1 MCQLLPWFMGPY
13 TAYVAADTGLAF
25 SVSLSAF
32 SMIVFLGLMN
42 SQINLED
49 PYTEDKGGYDHIKL
63 RYEIACCLQGLE
75 VHFRRAESVRFSWD
89 LANRLPLEARDAADE
104 LTKDSS
110 PNAGTNV
117 DKVKD
122 V

>member
-13 TAYVAADTGLAF
+13 TAFVAEATGVPF
-25 SVSLSAF
+25 SIALSAF

-49 PYTEDKGGYDHIKL
+49 PYTEDIRGYDHIKL
-63 RYEIACCLQGLE
+63 RYELASCLQGLE
-75 VHFRRAESVRFSWD
+75 IHFRRAESVRFDWD
-89 LANRLPLEARDAADE
+89 SANAADE
-104 LTKDSS
+104 PTKDSS
-110 PNAGTNV
+110 PNAGPNV
-117 DKVKD
+117 GKVKD

>member
-1 MCQLLPWFMGPY
+1 MGPY
-13 TAYVAADTGLAF
+13 TAFVAISTGLAF
-25 SVSLSAF
+25 SVALSAF

-42 SQINLED
+42 SQISLED
-49 PYTEDKGGYDHIKL
+49 PYTEDGYDHIKL

-75 VHFRRAESVRFSWD
+75 IHFRRAESVR
-89 LANRLPLEARDAADE
+89 LANRLPLEARDAADK
-104 LTKDSS
+104 LAKDSS